1 MLLLSQLLLLLSLII
16 FDAHLLILFL
26 QRLNASTLPMLPQE
40 ITQISKGA
48 KFGDDA
54 WNGLSNGNA
63 ADDVEDVRMRSDGL
77 HEGDFRQEDGDVVGV
92 GAFFEGLDGDDGS
105 LGL

>member
-1 MLLLSQLLLLLSLII
+1 
-16 FDAHLLILFL
+16 
-26 QRLNASTLPMLPQE
+26 MLPQE
-40 ITQISKGA
+40 IPQISIGA

-63 ADDVEDVRMRSDGL
+63 ADDVEDVGMRSDGL